1 MLLRELFGIDENN
14 GPVVGEGVHPDNIQ
28 NIIDNELGIFKQR
41 VSITDVN
48 GVPDTGD
55 IPIEKPTHWLRV
67 KDVIC
72 VFVDMA
78 GSTKMSA
85 TQHPHGTAQIYRLF
99 TNTAIRM
106 FHNYGAAYIDVKGDG
121 VFALF
126 DRTYK
131 YTALAS
137 AVSFKTFVNNDFTP
151 TVERKTGLSIGGHF
165 GIDQRTVLVRK
176 LGLKRMKGRTD
187 RQNEVWAGRT
197 VNMAAKLASKSKNG
211 TLWVSDRYFQKLK
224 DRKAT
229 HSCGCP
235 GGFSRHLW
243 QEYDLTYEDLFDF
256 DTAYYLESE
265 WCKTH
270 GKSFC
275 KDLITLDANG

>member
-1 MLLRELFGIDENN
+1 MFLRELFGSDQKDEENLMEGLHPPGIQGVID
-14 GPVVGEGVHPDNIQ
+14 D
-28 NIIDNELGIFKQR
+28 ELSLYGQK
-41 VSITDVN
+41 VSITEVDE
-48 GVPDTGD
+48 VPDTGD
-55 IPIEKPTHWLRV
+55 IPIKDPLQWIRV

-85 TQHPHGTAQIYRLF
+85 TQHPRGTAKIYRLF

-126 DRTYK
+126 NRDRV

-137 AVSFKTFVNNDFTP
+137 TVSFKTFVNNDFTP
-151 TVERKTGLSIGGHF
+151 SVRDKTGLVIGGHF

-176 LGLKRMKGRTD
+176 LGLKRMNGRTD

-197 VNMAAKLASKSKNG
+197 VNMAAKLASMSESD
-211 TLWVSDRYFQKLK
+211 TLWVSDRYFGKLK
-224 DRKAT
+224 DEKAT

-235 GGFSRHLW
+235 NGVTAPLW
-243 QEYDLTYEDLFDF
+243 NEHDLTDEDIFDF
-256 DTAYYLESE
+256 DTAYYLKSQ
-265 WCKTH
+265 WCETH

-275 KDLITLDANG
+275 KDLVALDG